1 MERAVSRRRNRWLL
15 AVLCGSSVAVLAGC
29 PIDDRQLQ
37 GALGVAGQAGSLAGL
52 SESGGQNG
60 GTAGGDPDSGP
71 VGGANQAEAGAA
83 GAIELPPP
91 TLVDGCADLDGDGV
105 SDCAETKIIN
115 ATFVSDVSSWTR
127 EAQLGDPFTTS
138 VSWDAGNA
146 WGSVPSGSARV
157 SVSGTVDFNGASL
170 RAATQCLLVQPQELV
185 IVYANA
191 NVDVGQDP
199 AGSAEVDVSFFDS
212 SDCSGLSTS
221 TFSTPPPG
229 GASPGAW
236 WTLHAGSPSG
246 TATKSA
252 LIELGVV
259 KPFRATSMTARFD
272 NVLVKIQS
280 P

>member
-1 MERAVSRRRNRWLL
+1 
-15 AVLCGSSVAVLAGC
+15 LAGC

-37 GALGVAGQAGSLAGL
+37 GALATPGQAGSLAGA
-52 SESGGQNG
+52 SESGAQNG
-60 GTAGGDPDSGP
+60 GA
-71 VGGANQAEAGAA
+71 VGGASDSGLADAASQAEGGAA
-83 GAIELPPP
+83 GALELPPP
-91 TLVDGCADLDGDGV
+91 TLVDGCADLDGDSV
-105 SDCAETKIIN
+105 SDCSETKIIN
-115 ATFVSDVSSWTR
+115 ATFVSDVSSWTA
-127 EAQLGDPFTTS
+127 EAQLGDPFTTR

-170 RAATQCLLVQPQELV
+170 RAATQCLPVLPQKLV

-221 TFSTPPPG
+221 TFSTPPPE
-229 GASPGAW
+229 GASPGVW
-236 WTLHAGSPSG
+236 WTLHAGLLSG
-246 TATKSA
+246 MVTKSA

-259 KPFRATSMTARFD
+259 KPFRAASMTARFD
-272 NVLVKIQS
+272 NVLVKVQS